1 LRQTQGTIRTETP
14 NWQPWLM
21 FFMRALQQQKRR
33 LAENVEL
40 EKTVIAS
47 LPDLAVFILDYA
59 RKTGCAPME
68 GMLEK
73 TGASR
78 NTLKEHFRNLVEKK
92 LLVHQ
97 GAGRAATYVL
107 PCNEQRKRNEH
118 RKTAITSLLEQ
129 LPKNVADGKR
139 EAERIMERLESNYRI
154 TQPASTFWRRISTPR
169 QEHQVGRFL
178 GIPEK
183 RLARRA

>member
-59 RKTGCAPME
+59 RKTGCVPMG

-139 EAERIMERLESNYRI
+139 EAERDHEAARKQLPDH
-154 TQPASTFWRRISTPR
+154 PAGINVLAPHFHAAAGAPSRPLPR
-169 QEHQVGRFL
+169 H
-178 GIPEK
+178 P
-183 RLARRA
+183 